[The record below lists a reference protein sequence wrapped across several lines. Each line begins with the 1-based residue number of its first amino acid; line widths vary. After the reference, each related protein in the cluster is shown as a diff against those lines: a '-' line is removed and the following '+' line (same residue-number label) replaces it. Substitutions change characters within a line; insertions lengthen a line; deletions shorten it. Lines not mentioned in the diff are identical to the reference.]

1 MKNFAAAALVM
12 LLCTVVFGAMF
23 TSCTNSEDG
32 MPTFTASQKT
42 IKVPVEVRDTIWY
55 PVHDTL
61 TIEVIKKEGIKANGQ
76 PGLDKIDDKGYLTWY
91 PLIEDGNEINPSTEL
106 NVQASIA
113 DCDHDII
120 VLTDSIIGV
129 PSFSVNRAT
138 RSYQDGDFTKMEFS
152 AGWVYNFGTFSETI
166 NTVHEKA
173 WYKGWE
179 MLSSYWLGGL
189 KEIKYSKGEAYNHEG
204 IDGKLFTNTLVW
216 EYVYNEEDV
225 RTFTKTHKFF
235 VANNTIEPDPEATEM
250 FGKNFT
256 FKTTSD
262 NTAETA
268 FEMWQKLNNGKE
280 EKLSD
285 VSATLRFWLVNAEGV
300 IVDLKDDEAFALTDL
315 EPVAGSKEKVGDPR
329 LVGSISI
336 QEYVTTYTTKT
347 DKSSSVFYAHT
358 EEATYI
364 VPQGMGENIQFLSKD
379 FSFRDSGTTEL
390 TDMAG
395 YGYEQKHAFTRI
407 VATYYDRNL
416 NGEGEIILRKLKGE
430 EPKPE
435 KELISVEEKS
445 FDGENTYVITRHYS
459 DGSVSDTTVINTYG
473 YTHKIVMP
481 TLNRLYRDNT
491 NFGNPTISKNGSPS
505 KVGNSSTKENL
516 TFQTMKQEMNAA
528 YNDHSHIIE
537 LQYTDLTYTEKGK
550 SCKLSVPMW
559 TLTYNAVNKGTVRT
573 ETENSHN
580 YEVTPVSFVYNG
592 SFGSNTAKYN
602 TDTEVWNDLG
612 EEAHQDGTIGKNFGF
627 DYVNPTTSYTYATF
641 YAIMSDGTEKELGTD
656 GVQIFNSIEAPAGQ
670 NIDTDNFNVSDANA
684 VEGSKQLVST
694 REAAGKYGK
703 FIVKKYKTTYTTKTN
718 KAQVVFAAYHEEAEF
733 VPTIGDSFVMTSKTY
748 SFTDLGHSSLVDL
761 GRKDGKDGKMYKSQ
775 ISASFNERSTDA
787 NAEVNLYVASP
798 NQYGIA
804 YGTQSHTWDYNNAH
818 HVATVFVYKIYDE
831 SGNLVSG
838 GLKGFIDGK
847 EVAKKTWDEVN
858 DPTGVV
864 ASLAQRA
871 DGSWVFTKAYK
882 SGNAFIWRSIEK
894 ANNNTA
900 ITSIELNQVQIAAH
914 GKPEV
919 AITSASV
926 ENSDGSVTVSSA
938 EGSATAAA
946 W

>member
-1 MKNFAAAALVM
+1 MLVALI
-12 LLCTVVFGAMF
+12 CAVVFGAMF

-32 MPTFTASQKT
+32 MPTFSASQKT
-42 IKVPVEVRDTIWY
+42 IKVPVEVHDTIWY

-61 TIEVIKKEGIKANGQ
+61 TIEIIKKEGIKKNGE
-76 PGLDKIDDKGYLTWY
+76 PGLEKIDDISYLTWY
-91 PLIEDGNEINPSTEL
+91 PLIEDGNEIEPATEL
-106 NVQASIA
+106 NVRASIA

-120 VLTDSIIGV
+120 VVPDSIIGA
-129 PSFSVNRAT
+129 PSFSASRAT
-138 RSYQDGDFTKMEFS
+138 RSYQSGDFTKMEFS
-152 AGWVYNFGTFSETI
+152 AGWNYNFGTFSETI

-179 MLSSYWLGGL
+179 MKSSYWLGNFKGVRYG
-189 KEIKYSKGEAYNHEG
+189 EKGEAYTHNGVE
-204 IDGKLFTNTLVW
+204 GKLYTNTLVW
-216 EYVYNEEDV
+216 EFVYNEDDV
-225 RTFTKTHKFF
+225 REFTKTHKFF
-235 VANNTIEPDPEATEM
+235 LFNNTIDPDPEATEM

-364 VPQGMGENIQFLSKD
+364 VPQGMGENIHFLSKD

-395 YGYEQKHAFTRI
+395 YGYEQKHAYTRI

-416 NGEGEIILRKLKGE
+416 NGEGEIILRKLNGE
-430 EPKPE
+430 DPKPE

-459 DGSVSDTTVINTYG
+459 DGSVSDTTVVNNYG

-491 NFGNPTISKNGSPS
+491 NFGNPTIYKHGSPS

-656 GVQIFNSIEAPAGQ
+656 GVQIFNSIEAPASQ
-670 NIDTDNFNVSDANA
+670 NIDTDNFNITDEPA
-684 VEGSKQLVST
+684 VEGSKQLVSS
-694 REAAGKYGK
+694 REVAGKYGK
-703 FIVKKYKTTYTTKTN
+703 FIIKKYKTTYTTKTN
-718 KAQVVFAAYHEEAEF
+718 KAQVVFVAYHEEAEF
-733 VPTIGDSFVMTSKTY
+733 VPTIGDSFAMISKTY
-748 SFTDLGHSSLVDL
+748 GFTDLGHSNPVDL

-775 ISASFNERSTDA
+775 ISASFNGRSTDA
-787 NAEVNLYVASP
+787 SAEVNLWVASP
-798 NQYGIA
+798 NQFGIA
-804 YGTQSHTWDYNNAH
+804 SGSQSHTWDYANSH
-818 HVATVFVYKIYDE
+818 HIATIFVYNIYNEAGEIID
-831 SGNLVSG
+831 G

-847 EVAKKTWDEVN
+847 EVIKKSWDEVN
-858 DPTGVV
+858 APSGIP
-864 ASLAQRA
+864 SLAQTA
-871 DGSWVFTKAYK
+871 GGTWVFCRAYE
-882 SGNAFIWRSIEK
+882 SGDAYIWRSIEK
-894 ANNNTA
+894 ANNNSP
-900 ITSIELNQVQIAAH
+900 ITSVEINQIRVANHGEPSISIA
-914 GKPEV
+914 
-919 AITSASV
+919 SAYT
-926 ENSDGSVTVSSA
+926 ENADGSVTVSSA